1 MMGADLEQVLII
13 YGSSIGSYSL
23 GTLVPNLAVGVRRLH
38 DTGRSGWWSLIGL
51 IPLVGWI
58 LLIIWYCQKENEA
71 ENRYGSNSGSMEA
84 GFLEG
89 TSA

>member
-1 MMGADLEQVLII
+1 MEQVLII
-13 YGSSIGSYSL
+13 YGSFISLYSL

-58 LLIIWYCQKENEA
+58 LLIIWYCQKEDEV
-71 ENRYGSNSGSMEA
+71 ENRYGSNPGSMGVE
-84 GFLEG
+84 FVEG
-89 TSA
+89 ASL

>member
-1 MMGADLEQVLII
+1 MIGADLEQVLII
-13 YGSSIGSYSL
+13 SGSSISLYSL

-58 LLIIWYCQKENEA
+58 LLIIWYCQKEDEV
-71 ENRYGSNSGSMEA
+71 ENRYGSNPGSMGVE
-84 GFLEG
+84 FVEG
-89 TSA
+89 ASL

>member
-1 MMGADLEQVLII
+1 MIGADLEQVLII
-13 YGSSIGSYSL
+13 YGSSISLYSL

-58 LLIIWYCQKENEA
+58 LLIIWYCQKEDEA
-71 ENRYGSNSGSMEA
+71 ENRYGSNPGSM
-84 GFLEG
+84 
-89 TSA
+89 